1 MLLTV
6 TDEDALLDEV
16 PVDEDP
22 FQFDAS
28 QIHLSKVF
36 HMNIL
41 KHHFKL
47 MKYILP
53 REFLTID

>member
-36 HMNIL
+36 HMNVL
-41 KHHFKL
+41 KHNHKF
-47 MKYILP
+47 MKYYSCKEDI
-53 REFLTID
+53 